1 MYAQPMSFSRSIRH
15 YRAVVLAVVCLL
27 LWGMWT
33 FAVHSHH
40 DETLGTD
47 TECQA
52 CQFGAYSSAALP
64 AVESPPIPLLSEL
77 LSGSFTEITFMAS
90 HVRAQDA
97 RAPPF
102 IS

>member
-1 MYAQPMSFSRSIRH
+1 MHLALPSTSRTIR
-15 YRAVVLAVVCLL
+15 YRGTIVPAIICLL
-27 LWGMWT
+27 LWGMWA

-40 DETLGTD
+40 DETLGAD

-64 AVESPPIPLLSEL
+64 AVESPPIPLLPEL
-77 LSGSFTEITFMAS
+77 LSDSFTEITFMAS

-97 RAPPF
+97 RAPPVV
-102 IS
+102 S